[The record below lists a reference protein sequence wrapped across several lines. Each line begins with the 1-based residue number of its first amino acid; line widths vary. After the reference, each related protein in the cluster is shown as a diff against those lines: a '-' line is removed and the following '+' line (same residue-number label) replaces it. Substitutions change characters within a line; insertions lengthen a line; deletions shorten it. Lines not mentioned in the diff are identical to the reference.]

1 MSKESINECIENIIK
16 KDFSKAKLVI
26 AENFKNSSNKRN
38 IGTKFALEGM
48 SDSLRR
54 ELMIFG
60 IDVKSMKKGIN
71 EKLSSIWID
80 DFEKG
85 FFSVWKIFV
94 KKAIENLDNKESVVK
109 DPSEEK
115 QSNKAS

>member
-1 MSKESINECIENIIK
+1 MNKESSEYLKLINKSIK
-16 KDFSKAKLVI
+16 
-26 AENFKNSSNKRN
+26 
-38 IGTKFALEGM
+38 
-48 SDSLRR
+48 
-54 ELMIFG
+54 
-60 IDVKSMKKGIN
+60 
-71 EKLSSIWID
+71 EKLSAPLVD